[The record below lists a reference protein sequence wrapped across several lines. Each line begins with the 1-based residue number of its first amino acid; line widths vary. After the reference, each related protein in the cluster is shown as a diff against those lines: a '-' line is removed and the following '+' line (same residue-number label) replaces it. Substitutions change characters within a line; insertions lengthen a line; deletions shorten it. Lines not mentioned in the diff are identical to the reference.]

1 MGFSIHVWSVY
12 ALPLCTRC
20 YEIPCAGSNRLVA
33 VGADVPKFIHAH
45 TNCTA
50 LQEKLHECVRWF
62 ITSPNG
68 ISDTIAGHISVYPAI
83 NE

>member
-20 YEIPCAGSNRLVA
+20 YELPCAATNTLVA
-33 VGADVPKFIHAH
+33 VGTDVPKFIHAH

-50 LQEKLHECVRWF
+50 LQEKLHECVGWF
-62 ITSPNG
+62 ITSPIG
-68 ISDTIAGHISVYPAI
+68 YSDTI
-83 NE
+83 N